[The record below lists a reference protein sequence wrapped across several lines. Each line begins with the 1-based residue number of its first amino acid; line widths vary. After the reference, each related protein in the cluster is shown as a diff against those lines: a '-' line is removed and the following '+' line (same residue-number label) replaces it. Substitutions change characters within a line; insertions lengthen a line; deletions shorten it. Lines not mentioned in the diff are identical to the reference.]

1 MKSIIDVDEKQSNSI
16 KSLAAEVKT
25 TVAVTTRFMK
35 GKILMFAKTF
45 LQSLNYNMINVFVFS
60 EEDSG
65 VVVVYEK
72 YKVKRCELYQ
82 NLTDTGSTSL
92 CFIFICDR
100 SSQVREKESRKIIF
114 DEVMIVS
121 SYKQVTF
128 VR

>member
-1 MKSIIDVDEKQSNSI
+1 
-16 KSLAAEVKT
+16 
-25 TVAVTTRFMK
+25 
-35 GKILMFAKTF
+35 
-45 LQSLNYNMINVFVFS
+45 MINVFVFS

-65 VVVVYEK
+65 VVAVYEK

-100 SSQVREKESRKIIF
+100 SSQVREKESKKIIF

>member
-65 VVVVYEK
+65 VVAVYEK

-121 SYKQVTF
+121 SYRQVTF